1 LAVNAV
7 ALLPVKLERVR
18 YGPTAP
24 LLTVAAL
31 KTTPFTIVAPPQD
44 QANNWLPPLAVI
56 SVSAVQLAG
65 VLKLRAAADAW
76 YAVLK
81 VRRPARQVA
90 LRRAKREEFM
100 ELD

>member
-1 LAVNAV
+1 
-7 ALLPVKLERVR
+7 
-18 YGPTAP
+18 
-24 LLTVAAL
+24 
-31 KTTPFTIVAPPQD
+31 
-44 QANNWLPPLAVI
+44 
-56 SVSAVQLAG
+56 LAG